1 MPADGAG
8 SLDDET
14 KEITFISRRREIN
27 VSSRYIGGAIIL
39 QWQEIDMAWGGHD
52 DRRGIMEILR
62 QLGLEL
68 AIETTHREIAGKWY
82 PVDR

>member
-1 MPADGAG
+1 MAIKVLPFFREVDPQASMPADGAG

-27 VSSRYIGGAIIL
+27 VSSRYIGRAIIL

-52 DRRGIMEILR
+52 DRRGMMEILR
-62 QLGLEL
+62 Q
-68 AIETTHREIAGKWY
+68 
-82 PVDR
+82 